1 MIIMCS
7 FFLVSVLN
15 VLLKSPKVVQ
25 NACQRTQLIRYLQLC
40 LFPGQFYL
48 YLFLGQFHLYRWLV
62 SVTLVIIQITFQLF
76 EIYTIASKVFSLGF
90 DFILALA
97 DTIFALHSSEPPRWF
112 PLRSQDV
119 SLIAHNISVCH
130 SRKASVYGTVLEA
143 LYIGCFGHLWVRIK
157 LN

>member
-1 MIIMCS
+1 MCS

-90 DFILALA
+90 DLILALA
-97 DTIFALHSSEPPRWF
+97 DTIFALHSSEPPR
-112 PLRSQDV
+112 
-119 SLIAHNISVCH
+119 
-130 SRKASVYGTVLEA
+130 
-143 LYIGCFGHLWVRIK
+143 
-157 LN
+157 